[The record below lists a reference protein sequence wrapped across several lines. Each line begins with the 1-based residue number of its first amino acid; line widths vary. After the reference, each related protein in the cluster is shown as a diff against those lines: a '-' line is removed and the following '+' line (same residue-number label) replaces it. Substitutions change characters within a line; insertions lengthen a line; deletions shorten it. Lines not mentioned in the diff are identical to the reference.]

1 MCSPALTKDS
11 QRTLMQNF
19 TTTTSQ
25 SAAFSPLMLSGIDVL
40 GLDSSSLS
48 QGQKIVPRQKAGKS
62 CISPCKFPL
71 YQDLQFSMLIVQ
83 CLKTVAFFMSFNVC
97 VCESVCVSVCTC
109 ICVRGDVLLFPIVG
123 LVWYQLLHH
132 SQVEVTLCVWILKQ
146 TISRKDVP
154 NKSCYA
160 FAIYF
165 FKLL

>member
-1 MCSPALTKDS
+1 MQPSLNQGFTKNS
-11 QRTLMQNF
+11 HAKF
-19 TTTTSQ
+19 HPTTSQ

-40 GLDSSSLS
+40 GLDSSSLC

-132 SQVEVTLCVWILKQ
+132 SQVEVTLCV
-146 TISRKDVP
+146 
-154 NKSCYA
+154 
-160 FAIYF
+160 
-165 FKLL
+165 